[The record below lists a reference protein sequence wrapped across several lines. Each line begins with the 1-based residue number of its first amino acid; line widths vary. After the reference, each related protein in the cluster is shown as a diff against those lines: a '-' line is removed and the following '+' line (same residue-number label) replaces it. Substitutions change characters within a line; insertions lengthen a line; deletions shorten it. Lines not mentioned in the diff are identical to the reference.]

1 MSESP
6 KSTVKY
12 GIVTDVPESFVR
24 LMKSEGLEAHAELIF
39 YGLVAAVTL
48 AIVGLVFWA
57 MNKKNKPTRPVPS
70 SLDDFRRA
78 VTSSVE
84 DVPNLQASVGSTAV
98 FDIVETEIKTDNHV
112 GKKEVISTVTT
123 IKSETKTPTKRG
135 INTKDLL
142 LKTPEVSATR
152 ARKAPT
158 MFSPTGDYI
167 LTPKSPGKRKSR
179 KSLGEG
185 KN

>member
-12 GIVTDVPESFVR
+12 GIITDVPDSFVR
-24 LMKSEGLEAHAELIF
+24 LMKSEGLEAHANLIF

-84 DVPNLQASVGSTAV
+84 DVPS
-98 FDIVETEIKTDNHV
+98 K
-112 GKKEVISTVTT
+112 
-123 IKSETKTPTKRG
+123 
-135 INTKDLL
+135 
-142 LKTPEVSATR
+142 
-152 ARKAPT
+152 
-158 MFSPTGDYI
+158 
-167 LTPKSPGKRKSR
+167 
-179 KSLGEG
+179 
-185 KN
+185 